1 MYTRAPNSS
10 AFNHIRKWQRVSLQ
24 HGSTSTHT
32 PSIHVHFPNPNSPPQ
47 LSITTSQSPPIPAIQ
62 STSVATTPA
71 QPAPTPG
78 PVIDLTGET
87 ESNIIYPTV
96 SELLAELDESM
107 PALSFTRYEEQLLA
121 AGFRHVHQLVDSP
134 TARTTLADLGVLVGI
149 VDEIIERAQRMT
161 RRAVKSKSTIKD
173 EDDTNHG
180 I

>member
-1 MYTRAPNSS
+1 M
-10 AFNHIRKWQRVSLQ
+10 
-24 HGSTSTHT
+24 
-32 PSIHVHFPNPNSPPQ
+32 
-47 LSITTSQSPPIPAIQ
+47 
-62 STSVATTPA
+62 ATTPA

-87 ESNIIYPTV
+87 ESNIVYPTV

-134 TARTTLADLGVLVGI
+134 TVRTTLADLGVPVGI